1 MLACYPS
8 EVDPH
13 RVAELR
19 SLALHE
25 AIGEKLV
32 RSPSL
37 IDDARRRL
45 QAGTASRTTSQ
56 LYRDE
61 WLALLAQPLESIVA
75 FLREDSERGRALR
88 QSTPFAGVIEPR
100 ERWRIWRHV
109 REGA

>member
-1 MLACYPS
+1 V
-8 EVDPH
+8 EPH
-13 RVAELR
+13 RLAELR

-25 AIGEKLV
+25 AIGEELL

-45 QAGTASRTTSQ
+45 QVGPQSRTTAQ

-61 WLALLAQPLESIVA
+61 WLAVLAQPLESIVA

-88 QSTPFAGVIEPR
+88 QSTPFVGVIEPR
-100 ERWRIWRHV
+100 ERWRIWRQV